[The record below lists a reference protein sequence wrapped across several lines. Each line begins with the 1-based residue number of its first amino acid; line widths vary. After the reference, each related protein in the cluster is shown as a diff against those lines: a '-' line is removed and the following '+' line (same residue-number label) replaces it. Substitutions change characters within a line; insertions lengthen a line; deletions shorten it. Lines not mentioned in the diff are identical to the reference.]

1 MWRAHD
7 LAGTPMRTM
16 RPSLRSG
23 LLLTG
28 LLASAL
34 SAGFFYTY
42 SISVMPGLAAADP
55 LSASRVMQGI
65 NAVVRTPWF
74 AFAFFG
80 ALLLPLAS
88 GVWAWI
94 AQDRAVAVLSLCG
107 AALYGLGVFAV
118 TFLVNVPLNEGLAAV
133 SATSDTAAT
142 TWDDYATRWTAW
154 HHVRA
159 ISSALA
165 FALAAAATIVQ
176 FRRSS

>member
-1 MWRAHD
+1 MAS
-7 LAGTPMRTM
+7 GTCESRIEGRTHG
-16 RPSLRSG
+16 RTNQP
-23 LLLTG
+23 
-28 LLASAL
+28 
-34 SAGFFYTY
+34 
-42 SISVMPGLAAADP
+42 IAAAKNP
-55 LSASRVMQGI
+55 LANGEPSTHVMQGI

-94 AQDRAVAVLSLCG
+94 ARDRAVAVLSLCG

-133 SATSDTAAT
+133 SATNDTGAT

-154 HHVRA
+154 NHVRA
-159 ISSALA
+159 VSATLA
-165 FALAAAATIVQ
+165 FGLTSATAILH
-176 FRRSS
+176 FRRSA